1 MINTD
6 FTYLMVFKKV
16 QHIDVFFEIVF
27 FGIKTKKNLSN
38 LFVYFLNFF
47 FVTKMD
53 SIKCNK
59 SAAKQKKTRN

>member
-1 MINTD
+1 
-6 FTYLMVFKKV
+6 MVFKKV
-16 QHIDVFFEIVF
+16 QHIDVF

-59 SAAKQKKTRN
+59 IAAKQKKN